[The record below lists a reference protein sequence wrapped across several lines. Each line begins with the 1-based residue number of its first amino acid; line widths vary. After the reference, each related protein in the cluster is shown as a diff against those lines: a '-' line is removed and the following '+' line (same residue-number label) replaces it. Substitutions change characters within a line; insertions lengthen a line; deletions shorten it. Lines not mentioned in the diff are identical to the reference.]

1 MWQLDSSKSHKIKD
15 GQEFKHTDKWI
26 KLVKEVDN
34 DIPPQVESKGSTKAD
49 DADILS
55 QVWDERVFRH
65 LPHVQYLTHDIKSN
79 ALENIHNMV

>member
-55 QVWDERVFRH
+55 QVWDERVSGT
-65 LPHVQYLTHDIKSN
+65 YLMFNTWLMISKVM
-79 ALENIHNMV
+79 L